1 MDGYASGTTNATP
14 GYHLVGENG
23 PELVNFRGGEQVITS
38 AQTAAMLDRSGGGVN
53 LTVSPVYQISGTA
66 DPDSLR
72 AVLDDNNDTLR
83 DLILG
88 VIQEAQEDSVRRAYT

>member
-1 MDGYASGTTNATP
+1 
-14 GYHLVGENG
+14 
-23 PELVNFRGGEQVITS
+23 
-38 AQTAAMLDRSGGGVN
+38 
-53 LTVSPVYQISGTA
+53 VSPVYQISGTA